1 MPTQEKKEPTDEPI
15 AKRRYIAGEHFRGIY
30 DWSRSY
36 AHHLSRQGLI
46 RAVLLKGP
54 DSKRGRKLYEV
65 ESIEAFL
72 KSCEYKP
79 ASRKGGQQLSKPS
92 RVKRHAYEITKS
104 ILKKAKAIPV
114 KEGPP
119 QSDKKN

>member
-1 MPTQEKKEPTDEPI
+1 MPTKRKREPTEVSI
-15 AKRRYIAGEHFRGIY
+15 ANRRYIAGEHLRGIY

-54 DSKRGRKLYEV
+54 HSKRGRKLYEV

-79 ASRKGGQQLSKPS
+79 ALCKATIAKGGEEVDTPKRRRGRSRKARPEEM
-92 RVKRHAYEITKS
+92 A
-104 ILKKAKAIPV
+104 A
-114 KEGPP
+114 
-119 QSDKKN
+119 